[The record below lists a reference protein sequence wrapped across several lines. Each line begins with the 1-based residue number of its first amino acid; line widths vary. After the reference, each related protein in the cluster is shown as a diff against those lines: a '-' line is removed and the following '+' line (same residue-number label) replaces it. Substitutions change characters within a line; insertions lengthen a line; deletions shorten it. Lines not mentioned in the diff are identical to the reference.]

1 MATTTIYA
9 STGTTGRGVI
19 TNSGTD
25 WDDVITST
33 SGAVNS
39 GNSYSL
45 AVRTGV
51 VAGRGTPT
59 FFVNRAFGYFDLS
72 SITTT
77 ITAATVKIY
86 SSGVNNTGTIK
97 MYAGTAFGGNGTALA
112 SDEYGNVS
120 STSYSSNE
128 YNELT
133 WGTNQ
138 LRSFVCNAT
147 AISYANS
154 NSKLNVCWRDN
165 KDVDEEQ
172 PEEDGYI
179 GINWLTSGTNR
190 AQIVVTHAE
199 AGYSNTVNSVTSANY
214 DKINNIAKSSIE
226 RINYT
231 PIPPP

>member
-1 MATTTIYA
+1 MATTTIFA
-9 STGTTGRGVI
+9 STGTTGRGSI
-19 TNSGTD
+19 NQSGTD

-33 SGAVNS
+33 SGTVISND
-39 GNSYSL
+39 SYAF
-45 AVRTGV
+45 AVRAGV

-86 SSGVNNTGTIK
+86 SNGVNNTGTIK

-112 SDEYGNVS
+112 STDYDNVS

-172 PEEDGYI
+172 PEEEGYI

-190 AQIVVTHAE
+190 CQIVVTHAD
-199 AGYSNTVNSVTSANY
+199 AGYGNDINTVSSSDI
-214 DKINNIAKSSIE
+214 DKVNTVSSSNIDKV
-226 RINYT
+226 NT
-231 PIPPP
+231 V

>member
-9 STGTTGRGVI
+9 STNTNGRGTVI
-19 TNSGTD
+19 KSGTD
-25 WDDVITST
+25 WDDVVTAT
-33 SGAVNS
+33 SGTVISN
-39 GNSYSL
+39 NSYSL

-86 SSGVNNTGTIK
+86 ANGVNNTGTIK

-112 SDEYGNVS
+112 STDYDNVS
-120 STSYSSNE
+120 STLYSSNS

-138 LRSFVCNAT
+138 LRSFACNAT
-147 AISYANS
+147 AISYMNS
-154 NSKLNVCWRDN
+154 NSKLNVFWRDN
-165 KDVDEEQ
+165 QDVDEEE
-172 PEEDGYI
+172 PSEDGYI

-190 AQIVVTHAE
+190 CQVVVTHADP
-199 AGYSNTVNSVTSANY
+199 AYSNNVNGVVGTNLTHVNAIHKDNIEA
-214 DKINNIAKSSIE
+214 INA
-226 RINYT
+226 
-231 PIPPP
+231 IP